1 MTLYRLAQLVLVV
14 FKSMVRED
22 VEAADIP
29 RLQLIRSERLHR
41 ELANTE
47 GISPAIV
54 IIELVIEELSE

>member
-1 MTLYRLAQLVLVV
+1 
-14 FKSMVRED
+14 MVRED